1 MSIKKTVGA
10 VVTAPIVAAFGQAF
24 AEEIDGFVT
33 ELRAED
39 ARENHALF
47 EGGEPTRPMTEREWI
62 DQILRHVGESQAIMP
77 LSHPEDNQETLRYYT
92 FMDDFI
98 FFMEDAYQRTPERFK
113 VPSREST

>member
-24 AEEIDGFVT
+24 AEEIDVMMTG
-33 ELRAED
+33 LKAED

-47 EGGEPTRPMTEREWI
+47 EGGEPNRPMTEREWI
-62 DQILRHVGESQAIMP
+62 ERILRHTGEGQAIMP
-77 LSHPEDNQETLRYYT
+77 LAHPKGNQDVLRYYT

-98 FFMEDAYQRTPERFK
+98 FFLEDAYQRAPERFN